1 MSHAVGGLATAVIL
15 APGRGERC
23 QKTDDAL
30 ISLRLDVGQ
39 RRATLDVRE
48 AVGVTS

>member
-23 QKTDDAL
+23 QKTDDAVV
-30 ISLRLDVGQ
+30 SLRLDAGL
-39 RRATLDVRE
+39 RPATLEVRE

>member
-23 QKTDDAL
+23 QKIDDAVVL
-30 ISLRLDVGQ
+30 LRLDAGL
-39 RRATLDVRE
+39 RPATLDVRE

>member
-1 MSHAVGGLATAVIL
+1 MSQAVGGRATAVIL

-23 QKTDDAL
+23 QITDDAVA
-30 ISLRLDVGQ
+30 SLRLDVGL
-39 RRATLDVRE
+39 RPTTLDVRE